1 MPSFFPRHTIEWRME
16 EPPAFRRL
24 SLSLVEMALLTGV
37 VLRLLRA
44 LAFTHG
50 GVSWLFYGLV
60 LIVGTLV
67 LLGMTTAHLANFPVR
82 SWVWR
87 APAFA
92 VVEVVGEM
100 TTSLL
105 LIALRRE
112 PEGTARATL
121 HDWPSMS
128 LRALA
133 QSELS
138 ICLWALL
145 LAAAIIFVRRSG
157 MAPEVDAD
165 PLDPNRLPLDDSV
178 RQRTEEDASLRGKS
192 GGTT

>member
-1 MPSFFPRHTIEWRME
+1 MSSFFPRHTIEWRVE

-24 SLSLVEMALLTGV
+24 SLSLVEMALLTGI
-37 VLRLLRA
+37 VLRVLRA

-50 GVSWLFYGLV
+50 RVSWLFYGLV
-60 LIVGTLV
+60 LVVGTLV

-82 SWVWR
+82 VWLWR
-87 APAFA
+87 APVFA
-92 VVEVVGEM
+92 LVEVAGEM
-100 TTSLL
+100 MTSLL

-112 PEGTARATL
+112 PEGTSRADF

-128 LRALA
+128 MRALL
-133 QSELS
+133 QSELT

-157 MAPEVDAD
+157 MARAVDSD
-165 PLDPNRLPLDDSV
+165 PLDPDLPSP
-178 RQRTEEDASLRGKS
+178 TAET
-192 GGTT
+192 GG

>member
-1 MPSFFPRHTIEWRME
+1 MSSFFPRHTVEWRVE

-24 SLSLVEMALLTGV
+24 SLSLVEMALLTGI
-37 VLRLLRA
+37 VLRVLRA

-50 GVSWLFYGLV
+50 RVSWLFYGFV
-60 LIVGTLV
+60 FVVGTLV

-82 SWVWR
+82 AWLWR
-87 APAFA
+87 APVFA
-92 VVEVVGEM
+92 LVEVVGEM
-100 TTSLL
+100 MTSLL

-112 PEGTARATL
+112 PEGTSRADF

-128 LRALA
+128 MRALL
-133 QSELS
+133 QSELT

-157 MAPEVDAD
+157 MARDVDSD
-165 PLDPNRLPLDDSV
+165 PLDPDLPAP
-178 RQRTEEDASLRGKS
+178 TAET
-192 GGTT
+192 GG